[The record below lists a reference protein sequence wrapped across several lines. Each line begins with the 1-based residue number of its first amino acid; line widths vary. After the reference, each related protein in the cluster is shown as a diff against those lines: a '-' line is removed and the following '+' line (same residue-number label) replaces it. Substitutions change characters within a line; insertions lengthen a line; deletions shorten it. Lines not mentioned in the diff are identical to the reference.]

1 MSQTRRTMET
11 IERLLKEAE
20 ENSAEIKR
28 LQEALKKSEER
39 ASVAEGRLVRYEG
52 PGMAY
57 AE

>member
-1 MSQTRRTMET
+1 MSFRKSLDT

-20 ENSAEIKR
+20 ENRAEIKR
-28 LQEALKKSEER
+28 LQDALKKSEER